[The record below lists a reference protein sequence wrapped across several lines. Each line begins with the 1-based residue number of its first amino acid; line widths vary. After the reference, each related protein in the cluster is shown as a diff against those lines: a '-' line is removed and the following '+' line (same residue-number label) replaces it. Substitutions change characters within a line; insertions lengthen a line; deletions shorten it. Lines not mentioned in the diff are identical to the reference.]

1 MKKLLLQVLAVACLF
16 SGSAY
21 AQSDS
26 KAAKND
32 DKSKNSG
39 KAGKSKS
46 DKAGKGVKDNQN
58 QTEYFKPDMEQKD
71 YNFYDRKKISSPLMP
86 RYDLDSAVYQKGF
99 KKKEAQQKAFV
110 NHKYNY
116 PARPKD
122 QWELGINFGSMQI
135 SGDLN
140 SDPIIN
146 KGKGF
151 PLSSVGLG
159 ISVRKALSYYFS
171 VRFGYNFGI
180 AYGHNW
186 MSTANVAFDNAYNG
200 TDDPRANYY
209 SGVYKVKNPDGTT
222 TILDQIPATERGYVF
237 RNYRT
242 MIHNVSVDGIFNLG
256 NMMFHRERNIVNLN
270 LIVGVGAQLSRTQI
284 DALDQNNKMYRYQPI
299 ETQYNDLLFNQNA
312 SRSTVKKEILKSL
325 KALQD
330 GTYESDAEAP
340 NNGFH
345 ARIAKYNFDPCLN
358 LGVGLGFH
366 VTKFM
371 TIALEER
378 VTLSQNDLY
387 DGYQWQEDKHN
398 GLTPNNDNIFYT
410 SLQLLFHL
418 GKNRVE
424 PLYWLN
430 PMDYTYKKISD
441 ANPDKIAAEILKD
454 DDEDGVPNKLD
465 KEPNTKKGC
474 PVDVKGVAL
483 DSDKDGVADCDDK
496 EPFSPPGYPIDQFG
510 VAQIPPNPCCDNDT
524 TGGGGMMGAGRG
536 RKGGYDCTKIELP
549 GVFFD
554 DDKYYLN
561 PEYMSALH
569 QVAEKMQMC
578 PDVKLVVT
586 GYDESS
592 NNQKYNEQL
601 AYNRSTSVVDYLVEK
616 YGIARDRF
624 IVKYEG
630 GKKASTARTP
640 NERKQTRK
648 VDFHYAADGDRGE
661 SNPPAP
667 HPGLKAGSNK

>member
-1 MKKLLLQVLAVACLF
+1 MKQFFIQLLAVACLS
-16 SGSAY
+16 SGSVM
-21 AQSDS
+21 AQTQKHD
-26 KAAKND
+26 KKD
-32 DKSKNSG
+32 DKDKKSTQKS
-39 KAGKSKS
+39 AGTEQK
-46 DKAGKGVKDNQN
+46 KGPKDNQN
-58 QTEYFKPDMEQKD
+58 QTQFMQPDMAEKD

-99 KKKEAQQKAFV
+99 KKKEAQQKAFLQ
-110 NHKYNY
+110 NKYHY

-122 QWELGINFGSMQI
+122 QWELGLHFGSFQI

-151 PLSSVGLG
+151 PLSSVGIGL
-159 ISVRKALSYYFS
+159 SVRKALTYFFS
-171 VRFGYNFGI
+171 VRFGYTYGI
-180 AYGHNW
+180 AYGHAW
-186 MSTANVAFDNAYNG
+186 QSTANVTFDGAYNG
-200 TDDPRANYY
+200 TLDPRVNYY
-209 SGVYKVKNPDGTT
+209 SGVYKVKNPDGTS

-242 MIHNVSVDGIFNLG
+242 QVHNIALDGIINLG
-256 NMMFHRERNIVNLN
+256 NVLFHKERNIVNVN
-270 LIVGVGAQLSRTQI
+270 FIVGGGFHLYRTQI
-284 DALDQNNKMYRYQPI
+284 DALDANNKMYRYQPI
-299 ETQYNDLLFNQNA
+299 EQKYNDMVFNQNA
-312 SRSTVKKEILKSL
+312 SKSDVKKEILKEL
-325 KALQD
+325 KTLQD
-330 GTYESDAEAP
+330 GTYESDAETP
-340 NNGFH
+340 GNGFNT
-345 ARIAKYNFDPCLN
+345 RVAKYTLLPNINVGIGLNF
-358 LGVGLGFH
+358 H
-366 VTKFM
+366 ATKFM
-371 TIALEER
+371 TVGIEEKFIINH
-378 VTLSQNDLY
+378 SDLL

-398 GLTPNNDNIFYT
+398 GFTPNYDNIFYT

-465 KEPNTKKGC
+465 KEPTTKKGC

-510 VAQIPPNPCCDNDT
+510 VAQVPPNPCCDNDT
-524 TGGGGMMGAGRG
+524 TGGGGRFGAGRG
-536 RKGGYDCTKIELP
+536 RKGGFDCTKIELP

-586 GYDESS
+586 GFDEST

-640 NERKQTRK
+640 NERKQTRR
-648 VDFHYAADGDRGE
+648 VDFQYAGDGENGE